1 MSICI
6 DPGCRALE
14 SPSPMSFNSLLR
26 LILPREDH
34 FYDFL
39 ERQAEV
45 ADRASHSLARF
56 KDGSAQAAAIRDEVQ
71 KIEHEGDRLGHD
83 MIEALGR
90 TFVTPIDREDLQRLS
105 KRLDDIPDLCNAAAR
120 ACVLFG
126 VDHPTRP
133 MTLLMDK
140 LCECTGVIKATV
152 PFLRQRAYA
161 RVIESCRSINHYEK
175 DGDAVFRDALSALF
189 HDPAVDAKTILREKE
204 ILEDL
209 EKAINRCD
217 QTAELLTNIAVKN
230 S

>member
-1 MSICI
+1 MSKAVDRD
-6 DPGCRALE
+6 DPTLE
-14 SPSPMSFNSLLR
+14 CPVPMSLNSLLR

-45 ADRASHSLARF
+45 ADRAARSLARF
-56 KDGSAQAAAIRDEVQ
+56 KDGTAQAKAIRDEVQ
-71 KIEHEGDRLGHD
+71 EIEHEGDRLAHE

-140 LCECTGVIKATV
+140 LCECTRVIKATV
-152 PFLRQRAYA
+152 PHLRPRAYGE
-161 RVIESCRSINHYEK
+161 VIAACRSINHYEK

-217 QTAELLTNIAVKN
+217 QAAELLTNIAVKN
-230 S
+230 T